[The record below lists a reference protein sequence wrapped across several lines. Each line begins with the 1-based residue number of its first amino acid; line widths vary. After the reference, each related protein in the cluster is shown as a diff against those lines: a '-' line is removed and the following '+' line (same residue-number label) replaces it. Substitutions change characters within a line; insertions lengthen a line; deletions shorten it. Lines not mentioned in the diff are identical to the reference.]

1 MLCIVWNIK
10 KTRIVKGE
18 IRLIYFDSAATSW
31 PKPPE
36 VWQAMEHFIREVGA
50 SPGRAGHKKTVEANR
65 IVDETR
71 QLLADLFN
79 VGDHHRMIFTLNA
92 TDSLNLAI
100 KGLLRPGDH
109 VVTSSME
116 HNSVTRPLHTL
127 ESYGV
132 QVTKVQ
138 CDSRGNI
145 DVHEIEK
152 AIRPNTRAIVMTHA
166 SNVTGTIM
174 PVEEVGRIAARHQVR
189 FVMDAAQTAGLLD
202 IDVKK
207 LNISI
212 LTFPGHKS
220 LLGPQGTGG
229 LYIREGVQL
238 MTLREGGTG
247 SGSET
252 PTQPD
257 MLPEKYECGTLNAV
271 GIAGL
276 GAGVKFLRRVGI
288 AKIRGH
294 EMKLT
299 KRFLE
304 GAAKINGLHIYGPGD
319 LENRVPVV
327 SFRIDGYKAGEV
339 GDLLDKKYTIACRA
353 GLHCAPDAH
362 RTLGTFEEKLVRFS
376 FSYFNKP
383 EEVDFA
389 LNALQEIAAASPLVV
404 ATLPAGR

>member
-1 MLCIVWNIK
+1 M
-10 KTRIVKGE
+10 
-18 IRLIYFDSAATSW
+18 IYFDSAATSW

-36 VWQAMEHFIREVGA
+36 VWQAMEQFIREVGA
-50 SPGRAGHKKTVEANR
+50 SPGRAGHKQTVEANR

-79 VGDHHRMIFTLNA
+79 VGDHQRIIFTLNA

-100 KGLLRPGDH
+100 KGLLRSGDH
-109 VVTSSME
+109 VITSSME
-116 HNSVTRPLHTL
+116 HNSVTRPLYTL
-127 ESYGV
+127 EFYGV

-138 CDSRGNI
+138 CDNQGNI
-145 DVHEIEK
+145 DVNEIEK
-152 AIRPNTRAIVMTHA
+152 AIRANTRAIVMTHA
-166 SNVTGTIM
+166 SNVTGTVM
-174 PVEEVGRIAARHQVR
+174 PVEEVGRIAARHR
-189 FVMDAAQTAGLLD
+189 IHFVVDAAQTAGLLD

-229 LYIREGVQL
+229 LYIREDVQL
-238 MTLREGGTG
+238 RTLREGGTG

-252 PTQPD
+252 PAQPD
-257 MLPEKYECGTLNAV
+257 MLPEKYESGTLNAV

-276 GAGVKFLRRVGI
+276 GAGVKFLRKVGL
-288 AKIRGH
+288 AKIREH
-294 EMKLT
+294 ELRLT
-299 KRFLE
+299 RRFLE
-304 GAAKINGLHIYGPGD
+304 GAAQIKGLHIYGPED
-319 LENRVPVV
+319 MEKRVPVV
-327 SFRIDGYKAGEV
+327 SFRIDGYKAGQV
-339 GDLLDKKYTIACRA
+339 GNLLDKEYNIACRA

-389 LNALQEIAAASPLVV
+389 LHALGKIAAERPLEV
-404 ATLPAGR
+404 LPVR

>member
-1 MLCIVWNIK
+1 M
-10 KTRIVKGE
+10 
-18 IRLIYFDSAATSW
+18 IYFDSAATSW
-31 PKPPE
+31 PKPPG
-36 VWQAMEHFIREVGA
+36 VWQAMEHFIKEVGA
-50 SPGRAGHKKTVEANR
+50 SPGRAGHRRTVEANK
-65 IVDETR
+65 IVVETR

-79 VGDHHRMIFTLNA
+79 VADHERIIFTFNA

-109 VVTSSME
+109 VITSSME
-116 HNSVTRPLHTL
+116 HNSVTRPLYTL
-127 ESYGV
+127 SGYGI

-138 CDSRGNI
+138 CDQQGNI
-145 DVHEIEK
+145 NLGEVEKTILPNTK
-152 AIRPNTRAIVMTHA
+152 AIIMTHA

-174 PVEEVGRIAARHQVR
+174 PVEEVGQLAAKYNLH
-189 FVMDAAQTAGLLD
+189 FVLDAAQTAGLLD
-202 IDVKK
+202 IDV
-207 LNISI
+207 NRFNVSI

-229 LYIREGVQL
+229 LYLRKGVQL

-257 MLPEKYECGTLNAV
+257 RMPERYESGTLNAV

-276 GAGVKFLRRVGI
+276 GAGIKFIGNVGI
-288 AKIRGH
+288 KRIREH
-294 EMKLT
+294 EMDLT
-299 KRFLE
+299 KRFLA
-304 GAAKINGLHIYGPGD
+304 GAAQIKGLHIYGINS

-327 SFRIDGYKAGEV
+327 SFRIEGYQAGDI
-339 GDLLDKKYTIACRA
+339 GDQLDKKYDIAIRA

-376 FSYFNKP
+376 FCYFNTP
-383 EEVDFA
+383 GEVDYA
-389 LNALQEIAAASPLVV
+389 LGALQAIAAARS
-404 ATLPAGR
+404 

>member
-1 MLCIVWNIK
+1 
-10 KTRIVKGE
+10 
-18 IRLIYFDSAATSW
+18 SAATSW

-36 VWQAMEHFIREVGA
+36 VWQAMEQFIREVGA
-50 SPGRAGHKKTVEANR
+50 SPGRAGHKQTVEANR

-79 VGDHHRMIFTLNA
+79 VGDHQRIIFTLNA

-100 KGLLRPGDH
+100 KGLLRSGDH
-109 VVTSSME
+109 VITSSME
-116 HNSVTRPLHTL
+116 HNSVTRPLYTL
-127 ESYGV
+127 EFYGV

-138 CDSRGNI
+138 CDNQGNI
-145 DVHEIEK
+145 DVNEIEK
-152 AIRPNTRAIVMTHA
+152 AIRANTRAIVMTHA
-166 SNVTGTIM
+166 SNVTGTVM
-174 PVEEVGRIAARHQVR
+174 PVEEVGRIAARHR
-189 FVMDAAQTAGLLD
+189 IHFVVDAAQTAGLLD

-229 LYIREGVQL
+229 LYIREDVQL
-238 MTLREGGTG
+238 RTLREGGTG

-252 PTQPD
+252 PAQPD
-257 MLPEKYECGTLNAV
+257 MLPEKYESGTLNAV

-276 GAGVKFLRRVGI
+276 GAGVKFLRKVGL
-288 AKIRGH
+288 AKIREH
-294 EMKLT
+294 ELRLT
-299 KRFLE
+299 RRFLE
-304 GAAKINGLHIYGPGD
+304 GAAQIKGLHIYGPED
-319 LENRVPVV
+319 MEKRVPVV
-327 SFRIDGYKAGEV
+327 SFRIDGYKAGQV
-339 GDLLDKKYTIACRA
+339 GNLLDKEYNIACRA

-389 LNALQEIAAASPLVV
+389 LHALGKIAAERPLEV
-404 ATLPAGR
+404 LPVR